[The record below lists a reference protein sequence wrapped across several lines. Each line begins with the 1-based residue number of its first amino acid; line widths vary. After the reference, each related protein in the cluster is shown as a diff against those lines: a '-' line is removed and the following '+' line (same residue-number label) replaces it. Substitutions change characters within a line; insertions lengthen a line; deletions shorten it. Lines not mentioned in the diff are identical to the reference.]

1 MYADVE
7 EYCGKDL
14 YMIKRSATIRL
25 VLVAPGSV
33 QLTAVDFDN
42 IDDDGIGGD
51 DDTHMMRFLCN
62 VWINCG

>member
-1 MYADVE
+1 M
-7 EYCGKDL
+7 C
-14 YMIKRSATIRL
+14 IRDR
-25 VLVAPGSV
+25 
-33 QLTAVDFDN
+33 LTAVDFDN